1 MSQSQTETQ
10 NGNNQNNHQNGRNQ
24 VDEDGEPIREQ
35 ECLRKLFIG
44 GLDYRTTDE
53 TLKAYFEKWGK
64 VVDVVVMKDPK
75 TKRSRGFGFITY
87 SKSFMVDDAQ
97 KQRPH
102 KIDGRV
108 VEPKRAVPRQDIA
121 RPEAGAS
128 VKKLFV
134 GGLRDDFEEEHLREY
149 FSTFGNVTSVVLVTE
164 KETGKK
170 RGFGFVEFDDYDPV
184 DKIVLQKNHT
194 IQNKLLD
201 VKKAL
206 SKQEMD
212 RHKDAQR
219 QGGGGGGY
227 GGPPMGRGY
236 GNQGGGNN
244 QWGNQGM
251 RGGNQGGWNRND
263 GGWGND
269 QGGYGNGGYNNQGG
283 GWNQG
288 GHVQGGP
295 WDHQGNQWGNQGNQN
310 NGGWGHDDFG
320 NNYQQGYNAGPVR
333 GGGFGAQNNRAAPYG
348 GPPNN
353 YGNQGGFG
361 GNQGGNF
368 NRRY

>member
-1 MSQSQTETQ
+1 MEQTLTF
-10 NGNNQNNHQNGRNQ
+10 
-24 VDEDGEPIREQ
+24 ILF
-35 ECLRKLFIG
+35 LRI
-44 GLDYRTTDE
+44 
-53 TLKAYFEKWGK
+53 
-64 VVDVVVMKDPK
+64 
-75 TKRSRGFGFITY
+75 
-87 SKSFMVDDAQ
+87 
-97 KQRPH
+97 
-102 KIDGRV
+102 

-134 GGLRDDFEEEHLREY
+134 GGLRDDFEEDHLRDY
-149 FSTFGNVTSVVLVTE
+149 FSKFGSVTSVVLVTE

-219 QGGGGGGY
+219 QGSGY

-236 GNQGGGNN
+236 GNQGGNN
-244 QWGNQGM
+244 QWGNQG
-251 RGGNQGGWNRND
+251 RGNQWGNRND
-263 GGWGND
+263 GWGND
-269 QGGYGNGGYNNQGG
+269 QGYQGGYGNQGG
-283 GWNQG
+283 GWNQANT
-288 GHVQGGP
+288 QGGP
-295 WDHQGNQWGNQGNQN
+295 WDQSQGGWGNQGGNQN
-310 NGGWGHDDFG
+310 NGGGNGWGDDFG
-320 NNYQQGYNAGPVR
+320 NNYQQGYSAGPVR
-333 GGGFGAQNNRAAPYG
+333 SGGFGQSNRNAPYG

-353 YGNQGGFG
+353 YGE
-361 GNQGGNF
+361 
-368 NRRY
+368 

>member
-1 MSQSQTETQ
+1 MSQTQQEENQNQ
-10 NGNNQNNHQNGRNQ
+10 NGNGNHQNGRNQ
-24 VDEDGEPIREQ
+24 FDEDGEPIREQ

-53 TLKAYFEKWGK
+53 TLKSYFEKWGK

-87 SKSFMVDDAQ
+87 SKSSMVDDAQ

-108 VEPKRAVPRQDIA
+108 VEPKRAVPRQDIG

-134 GGLRDDFEEEHLREY
+134 GGLRDDFEEDHLREY
-149 FSTFGNVTSVVLVTE
+149 FSKFGNVTSVVLVTE
-164 KETGKK
+164 KESGKK

-212 RHKDAQR
+212 RHKEAQR
-219 QGGGGGGY
+219 QSGGGGY

-236 GNQGGGNN
+236 GGNQAGNN
-244 QWGNQGM
+244 WGNQGG
-251 RGGNQGGWNRND
+251 RGGQNWGGNRND
-263 GGWGND
+263 NWGND
-269 QGGYGNGGYNNQGG
+269 QGYGGGY
-283 GWNQG
+283 
-288 GHVQGGP
+288 
-295 WDHQGNQWGNQGNQN
+295 GNQWGNQGPAQGGPWDQ
-310 NGGWGHDDFG
+310 NGGWNGNQQNGGGWGNDFG
-320 NNYQQGYNAGPVR
+320 NNYQQGYNAGPMR
-333 GGGFGAQNNRAAPYG
+333 SNFGPNTRNVPYG
-348 GPPNN
+348 GPPAN
-353 YGNQGGFG
+353 YGGNQGGFG
-361 GNQGGNF
+361 GNPQGGGGNF